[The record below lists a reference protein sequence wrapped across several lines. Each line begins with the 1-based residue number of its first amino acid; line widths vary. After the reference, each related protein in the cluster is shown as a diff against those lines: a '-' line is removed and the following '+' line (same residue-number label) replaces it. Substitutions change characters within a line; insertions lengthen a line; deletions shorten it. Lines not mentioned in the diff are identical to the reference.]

1 MEVYLLQQG
10 WARLVE
16 MREIKS
22 KSKMGT
28 AFVKNLDMNNLQW
41 NLQKQHRAPFF
52 ILSGAI
58 FAACWAPF
66 LRKQKT

>member
-28 AFVKNLDMNNLQW
+28 AFVKNLDMNNLQ
-41 NLQKQHRAPFF
+41 
-52 ILSGAI
+52 
-58 FAACWAPF
+58 
-66 LRKQKT
+66 